1 MKDSTYQ
8 AIDGALDGMG
18 NERATTIRSKV
29 SGIEV
34 AQRARVS
41 KATLYRYLDAHP
53 ALRNKYNTL
62 RTNVDLPNVDVPNE
76 PTPEA
81 LVRAHHTAEDEV
93 NRLRTALAEAVR
105 AAERSDKLSAHQIE
119 LLWLDN
125 ERLRRELQNVSSQLG
140 APGNVVSIVRS

>member
-1 MKDSTYQ
+1 MKDSTYR
-8 AIDGALDGMG
+8 AIDDALEGIG
-18 NERATTIRSKV
+18 NERAITMRSKI

-34 AQRARVS
+34 ARRAGVS

-62 RTNVDLPNVDVPNE
+62 RTNVDVPND

-105 AAERSDKLSAHQIE
+105 AAEQSDKLSAHQIE

-125 ERLRRELQNVSSQLG
+125 ARLRRELQNVSSQLA

>member
-1 MKDSTYQ
+1 MKDSTYH
-8 AIDGALDGMG
+8 AIENALDGMG
-18 NERATTIRSKV
+18 NGRATTIRSKV

-62 RTNVDLPNVDVPNE
+62 RTNVDLPDVDVPNE

-81 LVRAHHTAEDEV
+81 LVRAHDTAEDEV

-105 AAERSDKLSAHQIE
+105 AAEQSDKLSAHQIE

-125 ERLRRELQNVSSQLG
+125 ERLRRELQNVSSQLA